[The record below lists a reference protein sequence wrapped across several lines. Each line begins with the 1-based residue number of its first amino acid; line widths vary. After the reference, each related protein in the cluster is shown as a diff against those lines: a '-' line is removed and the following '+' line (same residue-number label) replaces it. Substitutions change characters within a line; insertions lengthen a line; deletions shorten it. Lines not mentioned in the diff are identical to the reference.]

1 MVCVGI
7 EVKEGVALSDV
18 NGVYVGDDSM
28 LLLVMKEGE

>member
-18 NGVYVGDDSM
+18 NGVCVGDDFV
-28 LLLVMKEGE
+28 LLPMMKEGE